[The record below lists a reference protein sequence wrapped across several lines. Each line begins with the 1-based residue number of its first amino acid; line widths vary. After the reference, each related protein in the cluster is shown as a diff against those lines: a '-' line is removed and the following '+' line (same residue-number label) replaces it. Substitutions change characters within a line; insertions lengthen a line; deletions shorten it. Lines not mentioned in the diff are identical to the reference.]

1 MVEFAQ
7 KITIRIDFLTTKRL
21 FAKLQTV
28 FLLSVM
34 FYVKID
40 KTTVAYTLLRIVVF
54 GLLRLVLLVLGYG
67 NRYVVN
73 QCARQHC

>member
-1 MVEFAQ
+1 
-7 KITIRIDFLTTKRL
+7 
-21 FAKLQTV
+21 
-28 FLLSVM
+28 M

-67 NRYVVN
+67 NRHVVN
-73 QCARQHC
+73 QCTHQHCYQSQRHT